1 MNECLAYGDVE
12 IHDQL
17 TLAETIS
24 AKCRSTPSSA
34 VRQSFLLELRGIEF
48 LGEKTIVIS
57 PPATGIHVLTFAGP
71 AIAFFFAILFFS
83 IWTYRKALLYLPWL
97 ASSFFFFGS
106 AILLQILMIPRDVGI
121 NALATC
127 VLYTGATLF
136 FAEGVLRRVGLRPNY
151 LFNFT
156 VAFSIFLGIAYF
168 YYEVSQLDTRVCILN
183 FGLAL
188 LLLAASLRMRKK
200 AHQPVDRALFWALLV
215 FSLQFFPRTL
225 LTLQGLPDTQDL
237 VKIREYALS
246 PFWIWLNLSFLVF
259 TVLIG
264 LLLAVA
270 IASDIIAVVT
280 QEAVTDSLTMVF
292 NRRGFEDFAEKV
304 IDSSKGQRQSL
315 ILFDL
320 DDFKAINDI
329 YGHHAGDAVLE
340 QVGSLL
346 RDHVRASD
354 AAVRLGG
361 EEFAVLLFD
370 LSPPEVYEIAERLRE
385 EIASIR
391 FEDRPL
397 RRLTVTASM
406 GVVELQTGESLDQ
419 ALRRADELMYT
430 AKRTGKNRTVAN

>member
-1 MNECLAYGDVE
+1 
-12 IHDQL
+12 
-17 TLAETIS
+17 
-24 AKCRSTPSSA
+24 
-34 VRQSFLLELRGIEF
+34 
-48 LGEKTIVIS
+48 
-57 PPATGIHVLTFAGP
+57 VLTFAGP
-71 AIAFFFAILFFS
+71 AIAFFFAILFFA
-83 IWTYRKALLYLPWL
+83 IWTYRKALRYLPWL
-97 ASSFFFFGS
+97 ASSFFLFGS
-106 AILLQILMIPRDVGI
+106 AILLQILIIPSDVGI
-121 NALATC
+121 NALTTC
-127 VLYTGATLF
+127 VLYIGATLL
-136 FAEGVLRRVGLRPNY
+136 FAEGVLRRLGLRPNY
-151 LFNFT
+151 MFSFT

-168 YYEVSQLDTRVCILN
+168 YYEVSQLDIRVCILN

-188 LLLAASLRMRKK
+188 LLLAASLKMRKK
-200 AHQPVDRALFWALLV
+200 AHQPVDRALFWTLLV

-237 VKIREYALS
+237 VKISEYAQS
-246 PFWIWLNLSFLVF
+246 PFWVWLNLSFLVF

-270 IASDIIAVVT
+270 IASDIIAAVT

-304 IDSSKGQRQSL
+304 VASSKGQRQSL

-320 DDFKAINDI
+320 DDFKAINDM

-370 LSPPEVYEIAERLRE
+370 LSPSEVYEIAERLRE
-385 EIASIR
+385 EIANIR

-406 GVVELQTGESLDQ
+406 GVVELQSGESLDQ

-430 AKRTGKNRTVAN
+430 AKRTGKNKTVTNRNC

>member
-1 MNECLAYGDVE
+1 M
-12 IHDQL
+12 
-17 TLAETIS
+17 
-24 AKCRSTPSSA
+24 
-34 VRQSFLLELRGIEF
+34 
-48 LGEKTIVIS
+48 
-57 PPATGIHVLTFAGP
+57 LTFAGP

-83 IWTYRKALLYLPWL
+83 IWTYQKALRYLPWL
-97 ASSFFFFGS
+97 ASSFFLFGS
-106 AILLQILMIPRDVGI
+106 AILLQILVIPRDVGI
-121 NALATC
+121 NALTTC
-127 VLYTGATLF
+127 ILYIGATLF
-136 FAEGVLRRVGLRPNY
+136 FAEGVLRRLGLRPNY

-168 YYEVSQLDTRVCILN
+168 YYEVSQLDIRVCILN

-188 LLLAASLRMRKK
+188 LLLSTSLKMRKK
-200 AHQPVDRALFWALLV
+200 AHRPVDRALFWALLI

-237 VKIREYALS
+237 VKIREYAQS

-304 IDSSKGQRQSL
+304 VASSKGQRQSL

-320 DDFKAINDI
+320 DDFKAINDM

-340 QVGSLL
+340 QVGLLL

-370 LSPPEVYEIAERLRE
+370 LSPSEVYEIAERLRE
-385 EIASIR
+385 EIANIR

-406 GVVELQTGESLDQ
+406 GVVELQPGESLDQ

-430 AKRTGKNRTVAN
+430 AKRTGKNRTVANKNC

>member
-1 MNECLAYGDVE
+1 M
-12 IHDQL
+12 
-17 TLAETIS
+17 
-24 AKCRSTPSSA
+24 
-34 VRQSFLLELRGIEF
+34 
-48 LGEKTIVIS
+48 
-57 PPATGIHVLTFAGP
+57 LTFAGP
-71 AIAFFFAILFFS
+71 AIAFFFAILFFA
-83 IWTYRKALLYLPWL
+83 IWTYRKALRYLPWL
-97 ASSFFFFGS
+97 ASSFFLFGS
-106 AILLQILMIPRDVGI
+106 AILLQILIIPSDVGI
-121 NALATC
+121 NALTTC
-127 VLYTGATLF
+127 VLYIGATLL
-136 FAEGVLRRVGLRPNY
+136 FAEGVLRRLGLRPNY
-151 LFNFT
+151 MFSFT

-168 YYEVSQLDTRVCILN
+168 YYEVSQLDIRVCILN

-188 LLLAASLRMRKK
+188 LLLAASLKMRKK
-200 AHQPVDRALFWALLV
+200 AHQPVDRALFWTLLV

-237 VKIREYALS
+237 VKISEYAQS
-246 PFWIWLNLSFLVF
+246 PFWVWLNLSFLVF

-270 IASDIIAVVT
+270 IASDIIAAVT

-304 IDSSKGQRQSL
+304 VASSKGQRQSL

-320 DDFKAINDI
+320 DDFKAINDM

-370 LSPPEVYEIAERLRE
+370 LSPSEVYEIAERLRE
-385 EIASIR
+385 EIANIR

-406 GVVELQTGESLDQ
+406 GVVELQSGESLDQ

-430 AKRTGKNRTVAN
+430 AKRTGKNKTVTNRNC

>member
-1 MNECLAYGDVE
+1 
-12 IHDQL
+12 
-17 TLAETIS
+17 
-24 AKCRSTPSSA
+24 
-34 VRQSFLLELRGIEF
+34 
-48 LGEKTIVIS
+48 
-57 PPATGIHVLTFAGP
+57 VLTFAGP